1 MDKRGYG
8 SYEEV
13 HMMLVETMQEACTK
27 DESGNYLTPY
37 IDTGFLFEERRPA
50 NKVRKQPFSFNKVA
64 AIIIITLLSVNTVM
78 LAAGSN
84 ESYGDGG
91 LLHRIY
97 EGTRGIFTDEDSKEF
112 IETDETGKAF
122 VINDFDRIEE
132 AKNFWPGLY
141 IPEYIPEGYELEELK
156 ICKDLDE
163 VYFAE
168 YDYKSNKGKLEIN
181 ISYFVDSNKVYSVD
195 TGKRYEIDD
204 KIVHIY
210 HDSIY
215 DRNVADIYI
224 NDYNICIYGQIS
236 EKEIICISEYIN

>member
-97 EGTRGIFTDEDSKEF
+97 EGTRGIFTDEDPKEF
-112 IETDETGKAF
+112 IEKDEMGDVF
-122 VINDFDRIEE
+122 IINDFDQIDD

-141 IPEYIPEGYELEELK
+141 VPEYIPEGYELEELK
-156 ICKDLDE
+156 ICKDILGE
-163 VYFAE
+163 YFAE
-168 YDYKSNKGKLEIN
+168 YDYYFNKNKLEIN
-181 ISYFVDSNKVYSVD
+181 ITNLVNSDKVISSNAGDIYNIANK
-195 TGKRYEIDD
+195 TL
-204 KIVHIY
+204 HIY
-210 HDSIY
+210 RDYIG
-215 DRNVADIYI
+215 DCNVADIYTD
-224 NDYNICIYGQIS
+224 DYIICIYGKVS
-236 EKEIICISEYIN
+236 KKEMICIAENIK